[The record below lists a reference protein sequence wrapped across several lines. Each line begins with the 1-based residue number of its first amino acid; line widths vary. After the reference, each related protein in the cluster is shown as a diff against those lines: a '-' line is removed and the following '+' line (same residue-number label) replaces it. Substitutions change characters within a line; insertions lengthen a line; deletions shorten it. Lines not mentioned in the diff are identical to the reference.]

1 MTSSDINQEADNDG
15 DDWTWTREV
24 VVNGELVNI
33 SEVGES
39 LEWIGNAPRY
49 GEMDQGFW
57 FEVKYDADGNVRKV
71 EALNAK
77 LINADIED
85 GFIDEVVD
93 VEDAVEAKDTVVL
106 ADTDTV
112 EKLTFKNGTL
122 YTDRNA
128 TEGFSVSPDVKV
140 VLALAGKN
148 GDGAGKDWFDDVSD
162 GYTGYSGL
170 EKALRDMNSQ
180 GTFKAGTVE
189 VSAILE
195 NDVATSIVINDKNA
209 PSTGVQNP
217 SIAEGEFAPAMW
229 NGTEIEL
236 RYYQTPMTDS
246 EIKAAISEILD
257 GEPVE
262 RLNKYMG
269 YVVMENGD
277 MYKVDFDQIEVVAI
291 KLDGEIVAYKDKG
304 VSGINSVISGLE
316 EDTLIS
322 NGLVTAD
329 YTHKADADGKIT
341 VKSTLNND
349 LDLYTVYQVTDN
361 TSGTQASMKL
371 DDGKTDVDTGDYVAA
386 GETVVVTFK
395 AAGDY
400 QIEVGND
407 VIDAIDATTTD
418 SYEVEVTG
426 TITIKDVSNYQ
437 TANEISSVVDSVIA
451 DGDTK
456 SATNATIKR
465 SGDVL
470 NVEIANGYDIT
481 DVSGT
486 GLMTLAG
493 TLIANG
499 NTITVEFANGEKQ
512 VIDTKAVAT
521 PADVKNQ
528 LVAAIDRNG
537 IPTEVTITVTNDA
550 SSDYVDY
557 TVNIFEA
564 EA

>member
-1 MTSSDINQEADNDG
+1 M
-15 DDWTWTREV
+15 
-24 VVNGELVNI
+24 
-33 SEVGES
+33 
-39 LEWIGNAPRY
+39 
-49 GEMDQGFW
+49 
-57 FEVKYDADGNVRKV
+57 
-71 EALNAK
+71 
-77 LINADIED
+77 
-85 GFIDEVVD
+85 
-93 VEDAVEAKDTVVL
+93 
-106 ADTDTV
+106 
-112 EKLTFKNGTL
+112 
-122 YTDRNA
+122 
-128 TEGFSVSPDVKV
+128 
-140 VLALAGKN
+140 
-148 GDGAGKDWFDDVSD
+148 
-162 GYTGYSGL
+162 
-170 EKALRDMNSQ
+170 
-180 GTFKAGTVE
+180 
-189 VSAILE
+189 
-195 NDVATSIVINDKNA
+195 
-209 PSTGVQNP
+209 
-217 SIAEGEFAPAMW
+217 
-229 NGTEIEL
+229 
-236 RYYQTPMTDS
+236 
-246 EIKAAISEILD
+246 
-257 GEPVE
+257 
-262 RLNKYMG
+262 
-269 YVVMENGD
+269 
-277 MYKVDFDQIEVVAI
+277 
-291 KLDGEIVAYKDKG
+291 
-304 VSGINSVISGLE
+304 
-316 EDTLIS
+316 
-322 NGLVTAD
+322 
-329 YTHKADADGKIT
+329 
-341 VKSTLNND
+341 
-349 LDLYTVYQVTDN
+349 
-361 TSGTQASMKL
+361 
-371 DDGKTDVDTGDYVAA
+371 AA

-470 NVEIANGYDIT
+470 NVEIANGHDIT

-493 TLIANG
+493 TLIAKG

-557 TVNIFEA
+557 TVNIFKA

>member
-1 MTSSDINQEADNDG
+1 M
-15 DDWTWTREV
+15 
-24 VVNGELVNI
+24 
-33 SEVGES
+33 
-39 LEWIGNAPRY
+39 
-49 GEMDQGFW
+49 
-57 FEVKYDADGNVRKV
+57 
-71 EALNAK
+71 
-77 LINADIED
+77 
-85 GFIDEVVD
+85 
-93 VEDAVEAKDTVVL
+93 VL
-106 ADTDTV
+106 
-112 EKLTFKNGTL
+112 L
-122 YTDRNA
+122 
-128 TEGFSVSPDVKV
+128 P
-140 VLALAGKN
+140 
-148 GDGAGKDWFDDVSD
+148 
-162 GYTGYSGL
+162 
-170 EKALRDMNSQ
+170 
-180 GTFKAGTVE
+180 
-189 VSAILE
+189 
-195 NDVATSIVINDKNA
+195 
-209 PSTGVQNP
+209 
-217 SIAEGEFAPAMW
+217 
-229 NGTEIEL
+229 
-236 RYYQTPMTDS
+236 
-246 EIKAAISEILD
+246 
-257 GEPVE
+257 
-262 RLNKYMG
+262 
-269 YVVMENGD
+269 
-277 MYKVDFDQIEVVAI
+277 
-291 KLDGEIVAYKDKG
+291 
-304 VSGINSVISGLE
+304 
-316 EDTLIS
+316 
-322 NGLVTAD
+322 AD

-437 TANEISSVVDSVIA
+437 TANEISSVVNGVIA
-451 DGDTK
+451 DGATK
-456 SATNATIKR
+456 SANNATIKR

-493 TLIANG
+493 TLIADG

-550 SSDYVDY
+550 SSDYVEY